1 MEHLHIV
8 LILLFLI
15 ILINQ
20 LFVRENY
27 NNYLYISQ
35 PTKCLSCEHS
45 LPENKKYMG
54 GPTKCFSCEKDLAQ
68 RLGEHKANLAQPSKC
83 FFVANSSRA

>member
-27 NNYLYISQ
+27 SNYLYISQ

-45 LPENKKYMG
+45 LHNNK
-54 GPTKCFSCEKDLAQ
+54 SIWADLLNAFHV
-68 RLGEHKANLAQPSKC
+68 RKI
-83 FFVANSSRA
+83 